1 MKMKEFR
8 QRLRG
13 VIELFFKITTGI
25 ICASAVYISI
35 FGGTDMEFAVAPFLG
50 QILITAALCSVG
62 SLFWDYEKEMSKKSM
77 LLNMIG
83 HYVYENIVVLGCGIT
98 FQWFYLS
105 DWKMLLGMVIAVAV
119 VFFGIM
125 AFSFGMDYKTAQKM
139 NEKLNKR

>member
-1 MKMKEFR
+1 MKVFR

-13 VIELFFKITTGI
+13 VMDLFFKITTGI
-25 ICASAVYISI
+25 ICASAMYISL

-50 QILITAALCSVG
+50 QILTTAALCSVG
-62 SLFWDYEKEMSKKSM
+62 SLFWDYERERSKKSM

-83 HYVYENIVVLGCGIT
+83 HYVYENIVVLGCGIK
-98 FQWFYLS
+98 FEWFYLS

-125 AFSFGMDYKTAQKM
+125 ALSFGLDYKTAQKM
-139 NEKLNKR
+139 NEKLKGR